1 MNLKPVPSRWAD
13 ICTLQLAEAFAD
25 GAELRIN
32 FYEQELMRGPNK
44 YMTPD
49 SVADRVRRAGIKHPA
64 TAYLAAG
71 NTLGAVI
78 ALAATKHVTDK
89 HVEAHKRWLAEYRTP
104 EEMA

>member
-1 MNLKPVPSRWAD
+1 MPSRWLD
-13 ICTLQLAEAFAD
+13 ICMLQLAEAFAD
-25 GAELRIN
+25 GAELRIE

-49 SVADRVRRAGIKHPA
+49 SVADRVRRAGLKHPA
-64 TAYLAAG
+64 AAHLAAG

-78 ALAATKHVTDK
+78 ELRATNHVTDE